1 MKSVYENIVD
11 AQKQNIN
18 VALCTILTTKG
29 STPRKVGA
37 KMLVYEDGS
46 ICNTIGGGDLEKK
59 VIENALSV
67 LKKREAKVFK
77 HDLLNQHDMC
87 CGGTV
92 EIFIE
97 PILKKNKLYIFGA
110 GHTGQALAKYATSFD
125 FEVFL
130 IDDRKEYLRNTH
142 PQPLPEGGEHTKIVL
157 PNWEETVG
165 VVNKMNL
172 PHQQALPLLPFDEQ
186 VFICIM
192 TYSHPMDRE
201 ILAFCIKKPFAYLG
215 MIGSHRKVE
224 MTKKMFVDAGVGTKE
239 DLDKIDMPMGIDI
252 LAEGPDEIAIS
263 ILAKL
268 IEMKNVKMST
278 VNSRQS
284 TDSNNSI
291 TL

>member
-1 MKSVYENIVD
+1 MKLVYDDIVD
-11 AQKQNIN
+11 AQKQNVN
-18 VALCTILTTKG
+18 VALCTIITTKG

-46 ICNTIGGGDLEKK
+46 ISSTIGGGDLEKK

-130 IDDRKEYLRNTH
+130 IDDRKEYLN
-142 PQPLPEGGEHTKIVL
+142 EVL
-157 PNWEETVG
+157 PLGEPALSVDRDLG
-165 VVNKMNL
+165 GAINKMNL